1 MILSFAGRQR
11 IRQVTL
17 CKQVETSNLRD
28 WADFSLNGQHC
39 LFLSLLLLFVPFARL
54 PPPTRWWPEEQSDG
68 RGYCRCCLG
77 RWPHNA
83 NVALRIWPSSDPPT
97 GGQPLSS
104 KWPGSNVNR
113 WVADSQHTTTT
124 IAPPDS
130 VIARPRNPNPRIR
143 IVPTFWCLRWSD
155 PEIEG
160 WPGRVSLARSA
171 STGQSPFGGRLAGGC
186 ALNSA
191 PPMAAASGGAGK
203 GVRGFSAWWEGPLWA
218 TSTLWLLPFNTSTHF
233 FTPAWETTG
242 SAGLSRWSLQK
253 PKTDEATSALPNGYY
268 AFIDNQWPPSYIAK
282 QCQKTLQKCQECCFL
297 YYRTYC
303 SFLKKWFDIVLFIHT
318 VHVCEF
324 IHEDLNNQLSR
335 IHSFPGKLT
344 LEKIYIY

>member
-1 MILSFAGRQR
+1 MCFRYWLKGWDWVSLECREPGRLHYVNKHRLLISEIGLISAWIASIVYFFLS
-11 IRQVTL
+11 
-17 CKQVETSNLRD
+17 C
-28 WADFSLNGQHC
+28 C
-39 LFLSLLLLFVPFARL
+39 CLSLLHVCHHHQP
-54 PPPTRWWPEEQSDG
+54 WWPEEQSDG

-143 IVPTFWCLRWSD
+143 IVPTSWCLGWSS

-160 WPGRVSLARSA
+160 WPGRVSVARSA

-218 TSTLWLLPFNTSTHF
+218 TSTLWPLPLNTSTHF

-253 PKTDEATSALPNGYY
+253 SKTDSKQPVLCPMAIMLSLITSDHL
-268 AFIDNQWPPSYIAK
+268 
-282 QCQKTLQKCQECCFL
+282 L
-297 YYRTYC
+297 
-303 SFLKKWFDIVLFIHT
+303 
-318 VHVCEF
+318 
-324 IHEDLNNQLSR
+324 
-335 IHSFPGKLT
+335 
-344 LEKIYIY
+344 